1 MRKSSPTRATPSAG
15 TGPVLVTA
23 PGVLTARGLL
33 APALS
38 TTALALVMV
47 PITSFV
53 ITVAVAPFA
62 APIAALIAV
71 GGGGAH
77 RKGPNERSQQ
87 EGRASFHRTDFK
99 NAPDET

>member
-62 APIAALIAV
+62 ALIAV